1 MKELFSLDVVC
12 DESKI
17 RKTIDVS
24 REAFLAGESERTI
37 SHIEFLYRQSKFI
50 QKRWWLMQGILL
62 ALVCF
67 LLRGM
72 EADFAARRILGLTG
86 PLFVILTFP
95 EIWKNRSF
103 DALEVECTTF
113 YTLRSIY
120 AARMTLFAGVD
131 GLLLS
136 VFYAAAS
143 LLTQMTLW
151 EMLTQFLIPCNVT
164 CCICFGTLYSRRI
177 RSQAFSLFLCTLWAG
192 VWSMFVLNDA
202 VFLAISVPVWCSLL
216 AASLFFMG
224 YTLYRGQRKWQNIL
238 EVKPIWI

>member
-86 PLFVILTFP
+86 QTGKFP
-95 EIWKNRSF
+95 W
-103 DALEVECTTF
+103 
-113 YTLRSIY
+113 
-120 AARMTLFAGVD
+120 
-131 GLLLS
+131 
-136 VFYAAAS
+136 
-143 LLTQMTLW
+143 
-151 EMLTQFLIPCNVT
+151 
-164 CCICFGTLYSRRI
+164 
-177 RSQAFSLFLCTLWAG
+177 
-192 VWSMFVLNDA
+192 
-202 VFLAISVPVWCSLL
+202 
-216 AASLFFMG
+216 
-224 YTLYRGQRKWQNIL
+224 
-238 EVKPIWI
+238 